1 MYSPD
6 PKPGKPL
13 PKSTV
18 ELVKAFYLSDEVSRV
33 MPGKKDYVSVTLDT
47 GVMPGKKDYVSVTLD
62 TGVMPGKKDYVSV
75 TLDTGVREHHQKRLV
90 LCNLKEAYTH
100 FKTVHPVV
108 KVGFS

>member
-18 ELVKAFYLSDEVSRV
+18 ELVKAFYLSDEVSR
-33 MPGKKDYVSVTLDT
+33 
-47 GVMPGKKDYVSVTLD
+47 VMPGKKDYVSVTLD